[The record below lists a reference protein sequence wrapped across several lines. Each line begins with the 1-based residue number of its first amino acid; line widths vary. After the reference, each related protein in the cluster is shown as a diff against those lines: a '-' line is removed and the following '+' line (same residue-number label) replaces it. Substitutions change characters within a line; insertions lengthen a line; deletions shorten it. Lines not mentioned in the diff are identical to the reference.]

1 MALWMPLTKH
11 LITCVAVVVHL
22 YEQHFPDCQALQR
35 LNRILKDLSPLLPVH
50 PSSVSIYRAGELVEK
65 LTPISTQELTKN
77 FEIQHIRELLERCG
91 LKRSSTASTNRNVV
105 THSVEATHS
114 DCLYF
119 DADSNYDVVD

>member
-1 MALWMPLTKH
+1 M
-11 LITCVAVVVHL
+11 VVHL
-22 YEQHFPDCQALQR
+22 YEQHVPDCQR
-35 LNRILKDLSPLLPVH
+35 LNRILKELIPVLPGH
-50 PSSVSIYRAGELVEK
+50 PSVSIYRAGELVEK
-65 LTPISTQELTKN
+65 LTLISTQELTKN
-77 FEIQHIRELLERCG
+77 VEIQHVRELLERCG